1 MGFLLVLVVVALGVI
16 AWLLFR
22 IDAKLQAIGD
32 MIHDANKP
40 EIQRLMTDEND
51 FEKPP
56 PSTST
61 APPSST

>member
-1 MGFLLVLVVVALGVI
+1 MGFLLVLVVVALGLI

-40 EIQRLMTDEND
+40 EVQRLMTDKND
-51 FEKPP
+51 FEEPP
-56 PSTST
+56 PSG
-61 APPSST
+61 